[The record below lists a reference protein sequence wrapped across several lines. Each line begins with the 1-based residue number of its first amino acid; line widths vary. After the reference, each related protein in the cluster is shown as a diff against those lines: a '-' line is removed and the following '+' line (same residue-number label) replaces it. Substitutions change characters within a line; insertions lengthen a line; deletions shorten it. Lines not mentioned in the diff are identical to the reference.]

1 MIPKGLTNHLRSDL
15 PAGLVVFLVALPLC
29 LGIALASGAP
39 LFSGLVTGM
48 VGGIVVAL
56 LSRSPLAVS
65 GPAAGLTVIVL
76 DGIEALGGFN
86 GFLVAVILAGVF
98 QLAFGFLKAGIL
110 ALFFP
115 SSVIKGM
122 LAAIGIILILKQIPH
137 FFGVDSDFF
146 GDFGFLQADG
156 RNTFTEIGYALSHVN
171 PGIVIVGAVAL
182 GILILWEQDFIKQS
196 KILKLFPGALLAV
209 ILGIVINQ
217 LFIMTGS
224 PLAIQ
229 PEHLV
234 SLPDFNNFADI
245 AAQLPSPEFS
255 LLTSP
260 QVYITAITV
269 AIIASIETLLS
280 IEATDKLDPYKR
292 VSPTNRELKA
302 QGVGNIIAGFLGGLP
317 MTAVIVRSSTN
328 VNAGGKTRMAAFSHG
343 VFLAASVFLIPGVLE
358 MIPLSALAA
367 VLLLVGYKLASFKLL
382 REQFRL
388 GRDQAMPFFVTIIA
402 IVFTD
407 LLIGIAIGMVVGVF
421 TILRENYKHSHILDE
436 QEKESPGKEIRI
448 ELSEHVSFL
457 NKASIVRDLDNIPE
471 KSQVVIDASR
481 STYIDRDVL
490 EAIRDFEFKAKEK
503 NIDLKLIKIPTP
515 SSNGVAH

>member
-1 MIPKGLTNHLRSDL
+1 MVPHGLTNHLKADL

-56 LSRSPLAVS
+56 ISRSPLAVS

-76 DGIEALGGFN
+76 DGIENLGSFD
-86 GFLVAVILAGVF
+86 GFLVAVILAGVL
-98 QLAFGFLKAGIL
+98 QLVFGFVKAGIV

-115 SSVIKGM
+115 NSVIKGM

-137 FFGVDSDFF
+137 FFGIDSDFF
-146 GDFGFLQADG
+146 GDFAFFQTDG
-156 RNTFTEIGYALSHVN
+156 RNTFSEIGYALSHIN
-171 PGIVIVGAVAL
+171 PGIVIVGAISL
-182 GILILWEQDFIKQS
+182 GTLILWEQPFIKEN
-196 KILKLFPGALLAV
+196 KVVKVIPGALLAV
-209 ILGIVINQ
+209 VLGILINQ
-217 LFIMTGS
+217 LFIIAFPS
-224 PLAIQ
+224 LAIQ

-245 AAQLPSPEFS
+245 RAQLPSPEFS
-255 LLTSP
+255 LLSNA
-260 QVYITAITV
+260 QVYITGITI
-269 AIIASIETLLS
+269 ALIASIETLLS

-328 VNAGGKTRMAAFSHG
+328 ISAGGKTRMAAFSHG
-343 VFLAASVFLIPGVLE
+343 VFLAVSVFAIPGVLE

-367 VLLLVGYKLASFKLL
+367 VLLLVGYKLASFKVL

-388 GRDQAMPFFVTIIA
+388 GRDQALPFFVTVIA

-407 LLIGIAIGMVVGVF
+407 LLIGIGIGMVVGVF
-421 TILRENYKHSHILDE
+421 TILRENYRHSHYLDE
-436 QEKESPGKEIRI
+436 NQKETAGKEVKI

-457 NKASIVRDLDNIPE
+457 NKAGIVRDLDNIPE
-471 KSQVVIDASR
+471 ESVVVIDATR

-490 EAIRDFEFKAKEK
+490 EVIRDFEIKAKEK
-503 NIDLKLIKIPTP
+503 NIDLHLINVPVP
-515 SSNGVAH
+515 SGASAAH

>member
-1 MIPKGLTNHLRSDL
+1 
-15 PAGLVVFLVALPLC
+15 
-29 LGIALASGAP
+29 
-39 LFSGLVTGM
+39 M

-56 LSRSPLAVS
+56 ISRAPLAVS

-76 DGIEALGGFN
+76 DGIESLGSFN

-98 QLAFGFLKAGIL
+98 QLAFGFLKAGIV

-146 GDFGFLQADG
+146 GDFAFFQLDG
-156 RNTFTEIGYALSHVN
+156 RNTFSEIWYALAN
-171 PGIVIVGAVAL
+171 INLGIVIVGAIAL
-182 GILILWEQDFIKQS
+182 MVLILWEQPFIKEH
-196 KILKLFPGALLAV
+196 KILKVFPGALLAV

-217 LFIMTGS
+217 LFMIAVPS
-224 PLAIQ
+224 LAIQ
-229 PEHLV
+229 AEHLV

-245 AAQLPSPEFS
+245 KAQLPNPEFS
-255 LLTSP
+255 LLASP

-280 IEATDKLDPYKR
+280 VEATDKLDPYKR

-302 QGVGNIIAGFLGGLP
+302 QGVGNIISGFLGGLP

-343 VFLAASVFLIPGVLE
+343 IFLAASVFLIPGVLE

-367 VLLLVGYKLASFKLL
+367 VLLLVGYKLASFKIL
-382 REQFRL
+382 REQARL
-388 GRDQAMPFFVTIIA
+388 GRDQALPFFVTIIA

-407 LLIGIAIGMVVGVF
+407 LLIGISIGMAVGVIK
-421 TILRENYKHSHILDE
+421 ILRENYKHSHFWDE
-436 QEKESPGKEIRI
+436 SDKERIGKEIRI

-471 KSQVVIDASR
+471 KSVVVIDASR
-481 STYIDRDVL
+481 STFIDRDVL

-503 NIDLKLIKIPTP
+503 DIDLKLIKVPRPT
-515 SSNGVAH
+515 NEGVAH